1 MTKAEWEQVND
12 QYIAL
17 LKKENRTQLEE
28 LRYLYLDKIITYV
41 TLTHEARNMGNKR
54 PCDNFII
61 KNAKQ
66 KMEVAEAR
74 LREYINS
81 HKRQTIEANYE

>member
-17 LKKENRTQLEE
+17 LKKDNRTQLDE
-28 LRYLYLDKIITYV
+28 LRYQYLDKIITYV
-41 TLTHEARNMGNKR
+41 TLLHEARNMGNKH
-54 PCDNFII
+54 PEGNFLI

-66 KMEVAEAR
+66 KMESAESK
-74 LREYINS
+74 LRAYI
-81 HKRQTIEANYE
+81 KP

>member
-17 LKKENRTQLEE
+17 LNKENRTQLEE
-28 LRYLYLDKIITYV
+28 LRYQYLDKIITYV
-41 TLTHEARNMGNKR
+41 TLIHEARNMGNKH
-54 PCDNFII
+54 PEDNFFI
-61 KNAKQ
+61 KSAKQ

-81 HKRQTIEANYE
+81 HKRQII

>member
-12 QYIAL
+12 QFITL

-41 TLTHEARNMGNKR
+41 TLTQEARNMGNKH
-54 PCDNFII
+54 PEENYII

-66 KMEVAEAR
+66 KMEAAEAR
-74 LREYINS
+74 LHEYINP
-81 HKRQTIEANYE
+81 HKRQIK

>member
-17 LKKENRTQLEE
+17 LHKDNRTQLDE
-28 LRYLYLDKIITYV
+28 LRYQYLDKIITYV
-41 TLTHEARNMGNKR
+41 TLTHEARNMGNKH
-54 PCDNFII
+54 PEDNFLI

-66 KMEVAEAR
+66 KMEAAETR

-81 HKRQTIEANYE
+81 HKRQII

>member
-12 QYIAL
+12 QYITL
-17 LKKENRTQLEE
+17 LNKENRTQLDE

-41 TLTHEARNMGNKR
+41 TLIHEARNMGNKH
-54 PCDNFII
+54 PEDSFLI

-66 KMEVAEAR
+66 KMETAEVR
-74 LREYINS
+74 LREYIRGGVN
-81 HKRQTIEANYE
+81 RNERCDD

>member
-41 TLTHEARNMGNKR
+41 TLIHDARNMGNKH
-54 PCDNFII
+54 PEDNFLI

-66 KMEVAEAR
+66 KMEAAEAR

-81 HKRQTIEANYE
+81 RR

>member
-1 MTKAEWEQVND
+1 MTRTEWEQVND

-41 TLTHEARNMGNKR
+41 TLIHDARNMGNKH
-54 PCDNFII
+54 PEDNFLI

-66 KMEVAEAR
+66 KMEAAETR

-81 HKRQTIEANYE
+81 HKR

>member
-17 LKKENRTQLEE
+17 LKKGNRTQLEE

-54 PCDNFII
+54 PDDNFII

-81 HKRQTIEANYE
+81 HKR

>member
-1 MTKAEWEQVND
+1 MTKAEWDQVND

-41 TLTHEARNMGNKR
+41 TLTHEARSMGNKR
-54 PCDNFII
+54 PDDNFII

-66 KMEVAEAR
+66 KMKVAEAR

-81 HKRQTIEANYE
+81 HKRQTI